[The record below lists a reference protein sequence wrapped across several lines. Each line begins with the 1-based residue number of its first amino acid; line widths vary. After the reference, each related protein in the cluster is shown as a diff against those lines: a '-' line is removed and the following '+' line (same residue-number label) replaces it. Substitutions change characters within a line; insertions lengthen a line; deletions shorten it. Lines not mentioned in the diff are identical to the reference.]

1 MFLTTNEEAIKFE
14 GNKQF
19 LKLQKYLLKLGKRFP
34 SGRIYKSLNEF
45 KIKNGLINRG
55 DEGFFVIDRDD
66 ITCEFCKDKD
76 IIREHYITYKDIF
89 FMALDI
95 E

>member
-1 MFLTTNEEAIKFE
+1 MNEEVIKFK

-19 LKLQKYLLKLGKRFP
+19 FKLQEYLFKLGKNFP
-34 SGRIYKSLNEF
+34 SRTVYKSLNEF

-55 DEGFFVIDRDD
+55 DEGFFVIDCDN
-66 ITCEFCKDKD
+66 ITCEFCKDMD
-76 IIREHYITYKDIF
+76 IIHDHYITYKDIF
-89 FMALDI
+89 LALDI